1 MSSTAVS
8 ANQIQAQAGPA
19 AATGF
24 FQRPLPV
31 QLILASFFLLTLPM
45 AAILSRG
52 NTGLVQAA
60 YVCLFGTTHFVV
72 TFVLYLRSENLK
84 YFSSDTRNKIR
95 YFGIPILLFAA
106 YWMIGVF
113 RLVATVPLFA
123 LAFRAVIRAA
133 DFNHLNR
140 QSFGVHQL
148 FKARAGLRAPQQLKS
163 VEMWYFN
170 TLSGL
175 LYCSFLAGGRTTL
188 LPAVDGIKPFSPLVP
203 IAWISMASY
212 ILLAAAIVMM
222 AYIVSSLVTAW
233 QAAGKPAGLGDTLAY
248 LAFQTMSAGVSMI
261 SLPLYAATLAMH
273 YVEYHVL
280 MFPRC
285 FHSELDES
293 SALDRWFGRLRSSHL
308 KFYAALIGASIFVF
322 SVMAVSVDLM
332 GVNARPDASR
342 YLIFAAVFD
351 GLFVF
356 HYFVETLI
364 WRFGDP
370 FYRKELKLYFAP
382 KA

>member
-1 MSSTAVS
+1 MSSPAVS
-8 ANQIQAQAGPA
+8 VNQIQTQAGPVP
-19 AATGF
+19 ATGF
-24 FQRPLPV
+24 FQRALPV

-45 AAILSRG
+45 AAILSQS
-52 NTGLVQAA
+52 NTGLFQAA
-60 YVCLFGTTHFVV
+60 YICLFGTTHFVV
-72 TFVLYLRSENLK
+72 TFVIYLRSENLK
-84 YFSSDTRNKIR
+84 YFTSDARNKIR
-95 YFGIPILLFAA
+95 FFGIPILLFAL
-106 YWMIGVF
+106 VF
-113 RLVATVPLFA
+113 HA
-123 LAFRAVIRAA
+123 LIRAA

-148 FKARAGLRAPQQLKS
+148 FKARAGLRAPQKLKS

-175 LYCSFLAGGRTTL
+175 LYCSFLAGGRTPL
-188 LPAVDGIKPFSPLVP
+188 LPALDGITPFTPLVP
-203 IAWISMASY
+203 VAWITAASY
-212 ILLAAAIVMM
+212 ALLALAVVMM
-222 AYIVSSLVTAW
+222 AYIVSSLIAAW
-233 QAAGKPAGLGDTLAY
+233 HGAGRPAGLGDTLAY
-248 LAFQTMSAGVSMI
+248 FAFQTISAGLAMI

-285 FHSELDES
+285 FHSKLDQS
-293 SALDRWFGRLRSSHL
+293 SALDRWFGRLRSSHV
-308 KFYAALIGASIFVF
+308 KFYATLIGASMFVYT
-322 SVMAVSVDLM
+322 VMAVSFDLM
-332 GVNARPDASR
+332 GVSASPDAGR
-342 YLIFAAVFD
+342 YLVLAAVFD

-370 FYRKELKLYFAP
+370 FFRKDLKLYFAP